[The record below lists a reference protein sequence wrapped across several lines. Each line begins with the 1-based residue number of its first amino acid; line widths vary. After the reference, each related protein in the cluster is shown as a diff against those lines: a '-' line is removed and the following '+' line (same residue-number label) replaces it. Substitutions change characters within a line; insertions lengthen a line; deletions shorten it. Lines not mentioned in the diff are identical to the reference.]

1 MTVDNFDLI
10 ERIVSGKNLTEDNF
24 FLVQVFRRHK
34 DEGNEDMNANNI
46 LVENFF
52 IGSHFELMEKKDRI
66 VKVCELNNARAY
78 IRLNKRSYRKVA
90 LRTMAKIAEQIAENN
105 YQIKNAY
112 LSVIGSFA
120 EEKSFL
126 IDIDN
131 DEVTFD
137 LTEMENYI
145 SDLLMETKT
154 VRPMMH
160 KIPTKNGFHW
170 VTSGFNRK
178 KFEERYPT
186 VKIHPDNPTVLYIP

>member
-10 ERIVSGKNLTEDNF
+10 ARILGGKNLTEDNF
-24 FLVQVFRRHK
+24 FLVQVLRRHK

-66 VKVCELNNARAY
+66 AKVCELNNARAY

-112 LSVIGSFA
+112 LSTIGSFA

-160 KIPTKNGFHW
+160 RIPTKNGYHL

-186 VKIHPDNPTVLYIP
+186 VTIHPDNPTILYVP